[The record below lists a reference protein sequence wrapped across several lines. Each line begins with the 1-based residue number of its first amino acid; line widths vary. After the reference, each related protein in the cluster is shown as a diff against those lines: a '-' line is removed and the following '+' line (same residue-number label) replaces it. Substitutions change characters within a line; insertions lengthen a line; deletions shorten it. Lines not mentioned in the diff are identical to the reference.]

1 MNVILQPAGNKGG
14 REHYVDT
21 VANLVPLTTIVPL
34 APLEIRESIN
44 STYLQGAAAMWGV
57 TAGKKN
63 VNVSKWE
70 KISPGDMALFAQDKF
85 LRSAA
90 VVTHKFHSRELAS
103 MLWGELPDGDTWEY
117 VYLLKDVRQVNI
129 PDERF
134 NQIAGYAPNA
144 RRQGFTVMKP
154 EVSAKVIEYFG
165 LYGDV
170 QAEIEG
176 RSALEDEI
184 DREYAPEGSLDLPR
198 LSSSRKEQ
206 AYHRSRLLRGG
217 DIGECAICGKTLP
230 KEFLVAAHIKKRE
243 HCTRDERLNN
253 HVVMLNC
260 KLGCDTLYEEGY
272 VVVIDGLVQAGRS
285 ASGNL
290 AVMEAVKM
298 VAGRECKAWNSSS
311 QTFFEWY
318 HGYQS

>member
-1 MNVILQPAGNKGG
+1 
-14 REHYVDT
+14 
-21 VANLVPLTTIVPL
+21 
-34 APLEIRESIN
+34 
-44 STYLQGAAAMWGV
+44 
-57 TAGKKN
+57 
-63 VNVSKWE
+63 
-70 KISPGDMALFAQDKF
+70 
-85 LRSAA
+85 
-90 VVTHKFHSRELAS
+90 

-243 HCTRDERLNN
+243 HCTRDERLKQPRR
-253 HVVMLNC
+253 H
-260 KLGCDTLYEEGY
+260 
-272 VVVIDGLVQAGRS
+272 A
-285 ASGNL
+285 
-290 AVMEAVKM
+290 
-298 VAGRECKAWNSSS
+298 
-311 QTFFEWY
+311 
-318 HGYQS
+318 